1 MSGGGRKI
9 RVLVVDD
16 SVVMRRVLSEVVT
29 SDPELEVAGYAANG
43 QIALSLLD
51 QVSPDVVTLDIEMPV
66 MDGLATLKALRA
78 RRCTLPVIMF
88 STLTERGA
96 EATIDSLA
104 LGASDYVA
112 KPTELGSYNAARE
125 RIREALIPKI
135 KALCW
140 NKTRSNIA
148 PSVGSKPAQR
158 RNIVPRRIDVV
169 AIGCSTGG
177 PNALAQVLPAIPR
190 DFPVPILI
198 VQHMPPAFTRFLAQ
212 RLNSLCA
219 LPVDEAGEAGRL
231 EPGRIWIA
239 PGGFHL
245 VVTRAG
251 APPTLAITQE
261 PPENSCRPSVDV
273 LFRSLAPVFTSHVLA
288 VVLTGMGQD
297 GLRGCEILA
306 EAGAQILVQDEATS
320 VVWGM
325 PGFVAKA
332 NLADAIL
339 PLTNIGA
346 GIVERVTAF
355 RSVSSFMRPSG
366 GCSRQAVR
374 AIP

>member
-1 MSGGGRKI
+1 MSTGAGKI

-16 SVVMRRVLSEVVT
+16 SVVIRRIITDVV
-29 SDPELEVAGYAANG
+29 SADPEMEVAGYAANG
-43 QIALSLLD
+43 QIALDLLE
-51 QVSPDVVTLDIEMPV
+51 QVSPDVITLDIEMPV
-66 MDGLATLKALRA
+66 MDGLATLKAMRT
-78 RRCTLPVIMF
+78 RRCWVPVIMF

-112 KPTELGSYNAARE
+112 KPTELGSYNAAHD

-135 KALCW
+135 KALCR
-140 NKTRSNIA
+140 KRSA
-148 PSVGSKPAQR
+148 LQVETSSHSLPMLR
-158 RNIVPRRIDVV
+158 RKRIGRRIDVV

-190 DFPVPILI
+190 EFPVPILI
-198 VQHMPPAFTRFLAQ
+198 VQHMPPTFTRFLAQ
-212 RLNSLCA
+212 RLNSICPLS
-219 LPVDEAGEAGRL
+219 VEEAAGGELLA
-231 EPGRIWIA
+231 PGKMWIA

-245 VVTRAG
+245 SVAPAG
-251 APPTLAITQE
+251 NGPKLEITQG

-273 LFRSLAPVFTSHVLA
+273 LFRSVASAFGGHALA

-297 GLRGCEILA
+297 GLRGCELLA
-306 EAGAQILVQDEATS
+306 EAGSQIMVQDEATS

-332 NLADAIL
+332 GLAEVIL
-339 PLTNIGA
+339 PISEIATSIA
-346 GIVERVTAF
+346 ERATIF
-355 RSVSSFMRPSG
+355 RPMTGFQPLK
-366 GCSRQAVR
+366 SRATQPPR
-374 AIP
+374 ALS

>member
-1 MSGGGRKI
+1 MNGQRKV

-29 SDPELEVAGYAANG
+29 SDPGLEVAGYAANG
-43 QIALSLLD
+43 QIALNLLE
-51 QVSPDVVTLDIEMPV
+51 QVTPDVITLDIEMPV
-66 MDGLATLKALRA
+66 MDGLATLRALRA
-78 RRCTLPVIMF
+78 RRCYIPVIMF

-112 KPTELGSYNAARE
+112 KPVELGSYNAARD
-125 RIREALIPKI
+125 RIREALLPKI
-135 KALCW
+135 KALS
-140 NKTRSNIA
+140 RVPADLAAPAPGSA
-148 PSVGSKPAQR
+148 PSR
-158 RNIVPRRIDVV
+158 LRNKIAGRVDVV

-177 PNALAQVLPAIPR
+177 PNALAQLLPGLPAELAV
-190 DFPVPILI
+190 PVLI

-212 RLNSLCA
+212 RLTSLCP
-219 LPVDEAGEAGRL
+219 LPVMEAAGGEVL
-231 EPGRIWIA
+231 QPGKVWVA

-245 VVTRAG
+245 AVAAESG
-251 APPTLAITQE
+251 TQKLQLSQA

-273 LFRSLAPVFTSHVLA
+273 LFRSLPPLFSNRVLA

-297 GLRGCEILA
+297 GLRGCELLA
-306 EAGAQILVQDEATS
+306 DIGAQIVAQNEASS

-332 NLADAIL
+332 GLADAVL
-339 PLTNIGA
+339 PLSEIA
-346 GIVERVTAF
+346 GHIVERVAAF
-355 RSVSSFMRPSG
+355 RPFAALRPP
-366 GCSRQAVR
+366 RPMWPQA
-374 AIP
+374 AKAAP

>member
-1 MSGGGRKI
+1 MSGGARKI

-16 SVVMRRVLSEVVT
+16 SVVMRRVLSEVIAA
-29 SDPELEVAGYAANG
+29 DAELEVAGYAANG
-43 QIALSLLD
+43 QIALGLLE

-66 MDGLATLKALRA
+66 MDGLATLKAMRA
-78 RRCTLPVIMF
+78 RRSNVPVIMF

-112 KPTELGSYNAARE
+112 KPTELGSYFAARE
-125 RIREALIPKI
+125 RIREALVPKI
-135 KALCW
+135 KALCH
-140 NKTRSNIA
+140 KSRSSVVPA
-148 PSVGSKPAQR
+148 AKPSLARHKLLG
-158 RNIVPRRIDVV
+158 RIDVV

-177 PNALAQVLPAIPR
+177 PNALAQVLPALPR
-190 DFPVPILI
+190 EFAVPILI

-212 RLNSLCA
+212 RLSSLCA
-219 LPVDEAGEAGRL
+219 LPVEEAVGGDILTAGK
-231 EPGRIWIA
+231 IWVA

-245 VVTRAG
+245 SVKRDGATQKLEVTQA
-251 APPTLAITQE
+251 

-273 LFRSLAPVFTSHVLA
+273 LFRSVAQVFANRVLA

-297 GLRGCEILA
+297 GLRGCELLA
-306 EAGAQILVQDEATS
+306 DTGAHILVQDEATS

-332 NLADAIL
+332 GLADAIL
-339 PLTNIGA
+339 ALSDIGPR
-346 GIVERVTAF
+346 IVEHVASYRALNLSSAAGCGAARVPA
-355 RSVSSFMRPSG
+355 
-366 GCSRQAVR
+366 
-374 AIP
+374 

>member
-1 MSGGGRKI
+1 MSSGNRKI

-16 SVVMRRVLSEVVT
+16 SVVMRRVLSDVVA

-43 QIALSLLD
+43 QIALNLLD
-51 QVSPDVVTLDIEMPV
+51 QVSPDVLTLDIEMPV
-66 MDGLATLKALRA
+66 MDGLATLKAMRA
-78 RRCTLPVIMF
+78 RRSNVPVIMF

-112 KPTELGSYNAARE
+112 KPTDLGSYDAARE
-125 RIREALIPKI
+125 RIRAALLPKI

-140 NKTRSNIA
+140 TKDRAKLTPAA
-148 PSVGSKPAQR
+148 PPRTSMR
-158 RNIVPRRIDVV
+158 RNKAAARIDIV

-177 PNALAQVLPAIPR
+177 PNALAQLLPAIPCE
-190 DFPVPILI
+190 FPVPILI

-212 RLNSLCA
+212 RLGTLCSV
-219 LPVDEAGEAGRL
+219 PVEEAAWGQAMS
-231 EPGRIWIA
+231 PGRVQVA

-245 VVTRAG
+245 AVTGNG
-251 APPTLAITQE
+251 AVPELEITQG

-273 LFRSLAPVFTSHVLA
+273 LFRSLVPVFSNHVLA

-297 GLRGCEILA
+297 GLRGCEMLA
-306 EAGAQILVQDEATS
+306 DAGAQIIAQDEATS

-332 NLADAIL
+332 GLADAVL
-339 PLTNIGA
+339 PLPEIGA
-346 GIVERVTAF
+346 QIVERVAAF
-355 RSVSSFMRPSG
+355 RPTSVLNLHGRRF
-366 GCSRQAVR
+366 AKVF
-374 AIP
+374 A